1 MRNISEIRR
10 SNVRQIIQDR
20 KMTRSEFAEKVG
32 IAYSQLAQYIGEN
45 PTKNIGNSVA
55 QRIEKSLGLSENW
68 LDQDWSINNGIIVGG
83 NNINSGTQ
91 IGQQNNYDNAEPVQ
105 QQKIKIA
112 PALNSIQAGKFT
124 GIGDNTYDEY
134 LPYFGDYGD
143 DNVYWLK
150 ISGNSMYP
158 DFKDGEYVLINKDRQ
173 AVAGN
178 YVAALKHSDEEATF
192 KKYRP
197 KGYDNDGVEYFH
209 LVPSNEEF
217 PIIDSR
223 FEPFVVLG
231 VAVERNQ
238 KLV

>member
-1 MRNISEIRR
+1 MSSLTDRMQKALDNANLKWAKAATMLNVTPQATTKWKKGQISKE
-10 SNVRQIIQDR
+10 NLQ
-20 KMTRSEFAEKVG
+20 KFAELTNVD
-32 IAYSQLAQYIGEN
+32 LM
-45 PTKNIGNSVA
+45 
-55 QRIEKSLGLSENW
+55 W
-68 LDQDWSINNGIIVGG
+68 LMTGTGDTNNGIVVGG
-83 NNINSGTQ
+83 NNVNNGTQ
-91 IGQQNNYDNAEPVQ
+91 IGTQNNYDNAEPVQ
-105 QQKIKIA
+105 HKIKTA
-112 PALNSIQAGKFT
+112 PAINSIQAGKFT

-134 LPYFGDYGD
+134 LPYLGDYGD

-150 ISGNSMYP
+150 ISGDSMLP

-178 YVAALKHSDEEATF
+178 YVAALKDNDEQATF

-197 KGYDNDGVEYFH
+197 KGYDDNGVEYFH
-209 LVPSNEEF
+209 LVPSNDEF

-223 FEPFVVLG
+223 FEPFTILG